1 MLASVARHA
10 PAIIAGS
17 ALAGFGLSFGRD
29 AYKKAKENWP
39 IIAVLVCL
47 VGVFFASMWLFRNY
61 RTATGSLFK
70 KLGALIILVGLGG
83 VYASAIVFLVISTG
97 AGPEQSGAEDGNT
110 LFHNLVESTW
120 FYIGFAL
127 YGIMFVAGAL
137 WGIKHRG
144 KRRQAWEAETHNAA
158 FLNEQGLE
166 TVDADDK
173 GNLRLR
179 DTVNG
184 IGYRLSED
192 LNAAGELEFTA
203 LGKRNK
209 RGYIQYDE
217 TGKFVS
223 WSGLVDA
230 Y

>member
-1 MLASVARHA
+1 MHPLIRHA
-10 PAIIAGS
+10 PSIIAGS

-29 AYKKAKENWP
+29 AYRKAKEKWP
-39 IIAVLVCL
+39 LVVILVCL

-70 KLGALIILVGLGG
+70 TLGALIILAGLGAG
-83 VYASAIVFLVISTG
+83 LYYALVV
-97 AGPEQSGAEDGNT
+97 AFPVVVANEEQADVIIEN
-110 LFHNLVESTW
+110 VQ
-120 FYIGFAL
+120 FYGFGL
-127 YGIMFVAGAL
+127 YGILFLAGGL
-137 WGIKHRG
+137 VGIKHQK

-158 FLNEQGLE
+158 FLLEQGLE
-166 TVDADDK
+166 TVDVDDK

-179 DTVNG
+179 DPINE
-184 IGYRLSED
+184 IGYRLSDD
-192 LNAAGELEFTA
+192 LNVAGELEFIA

-209 RGYIQYDE
+209 RAYIEYDG